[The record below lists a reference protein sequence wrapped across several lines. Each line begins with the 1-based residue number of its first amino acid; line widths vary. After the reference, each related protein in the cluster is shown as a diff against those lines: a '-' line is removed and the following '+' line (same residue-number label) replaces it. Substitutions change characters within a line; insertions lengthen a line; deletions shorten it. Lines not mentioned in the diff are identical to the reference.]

1 MTYPSIPSPSK
12 GNRTKGITR
21 RGYRGGRKPI
31 YPPEALCKPV
41 MLKMSQEAVSVAR
54 YLGLGSLSAGVKA
67 AMEMLM
73 PHMPRDLPVDAEH
86 AVRGYI
92 YTKFES
98 VGPDVAAIAARVR
111 AAAPYAEWDDMTP
124 PHSYSAEEMRPLT
137 PAEDEDELDH
147 IAWLREMYRQHPD
160 QEDDMAYGATLK
172 QWETRRAARIAGLA
186 AAAAAKN
193 RRPQPISLIPDDASM
208 PDLEIDSDFPTES
221 DAADLEREAQH
232 AEHRHMP
239 TMPTMPTVSAY
250 AEEND
255 DEG

>member
-1 MTYPSIPSPSK
+1 MRYPSLPSLK
-12 GNRTKGITR
+12 GNRTKGLER

-31 YPPEALCKPV
+31 YPADAYTKPV
-41 MLKMSQEAVSVAR
+41 MLKMSEEVTCAAR
-54 YLGLGSLSAGVKA
+54 YLGMGSISAGVKFA
-67 AMEMLM
+67 FEMLM
-73 PHMPRDLPVDAEH
+73 PHFPDGLPMHDESAM
-86 AVRGYI
+86 RGRI
-92 YTKFES
+92 YSHTDQTARELTQ
-98 VGPDVAAIAARVR
+98 IAARLLNAVPK
-111 AAAPYAEWDDMTP
+111 ADWDDLAT

-172 QWETRRAARIAGLA
+172 QWETRRAARAAGLA

-208 PDLEIDSDFPTES
+208 PDLEIESDFPTES

-232 AEHRHMP
+232 AEHRHML
-239 TMPTMPTVSAY
+239 TVNTY
-250 AEEND
+250 TEEND
-255 DEG
+255 DE